1 MKLFVQDESSFF
13 LMLKHQPET
22 RVLTNSNNSNCLK
35 TFISNRTKTVKV
47 EEATA
52 SVTIGSL
59 GNNITMKESDEEN
72 LDDDWLWR
80 HKHSSTQAFTSFLVS
95 KLAGAFVL
103 FRLFF
108 FIGLPFHISI
118 CTIVCVW
125 FLKLYSVYFTRFKVD
140 IRTC

>member
-1 MKLFVQDESSFF
+1 MFCLYKTSWICSHVKSEL
-13 LMLKHQPET
+13 H
-22 RVLTNSNNSNCLK
+22 NSNKNTEKMFKNK
-35 TFISNRTKTVKV
+35 NQTKTVKV

-80 HKHSSTQAFTSFLVS
+80 HKHSPTQAFTSFLVS

-108 FIGLPFHISI
+108 FIRIPFHIFI
-118 CTIVCVW
+118 CTISYA
-125 FLKLYSVYFTRFKVD
+125 FALYSVYFTRFKAD